1 MNVMARLYIGKN
13 SNIYI
18 IYYTQK
24 KLSNILVNE
33 IGIIKDR
40 LSDYKTVL

>member
-1 MNVMARLYIGKN
+1 MSWLDYTLGKTLTFTLYI
-13 SNIYI
+13 IHR
-18 IYYTQK
+18 K